1 VDDLWD
7 GILPQV
13 DSQISIGRG
22 LVTSINSWYILDLS
36 IPSPLVE
43 SSSVDLLTV
52 FKGSSDVNEE
62 VVSTRSSDCLLQ
74 FLSGGSEGCN
84 RSSDN
89 GGTGFC

>member
-1 VDDLWD
+1 VNDLWD
-7 GILPQV
+7 GILSQV
-13 DSQISIGRG
+13 DGQISIGRS
-22 LVTSINSWYILDLS
+22 LVIGINSWYVLNLS

-52 FKGSSDVNEE
+52 FEGSSDVNEE

-74 FLSGGSEGCN
+74 FLSGRSGRSD

-89 GGTGFC
+89 GGTGFR

>member
-1 VDDLWD
+1 VNDLWD

-13 DSQISIGRG
+13 DGQVGIGRS
-22 LVTSINSWYILDLS
+22 LVIGINSWYILDLS

-52 FKGSSDVNEE
+52 FEGSSDVDKE
-62 VVSTRSSDCLLQ
+62 VISTRSSDCLLQ
-74 FLSGGSEGCN
+74 FLSGRSGRSD

-89 GGTGFC
+89 GSAGFC